1 MEYVDIEPE
10 TKENFINEKQ
20 YNSKLDNIDCLFIIS
35 SSNDS
40 IKFEIKP
47 LQKLTIFLSNYYSL
61 YNNIISF
68 I

>member
-10 TKENFINEKQ
+10 TKEIFINEKQ

-47 LQKLTIFLSNYYSL
+47 LQKLIL
-61 YNNIISF
+61 
-68 I
+68 